1 MPEEKKEA
9 ILARR
14 LQNDSKCGGRSRTS
28 IMSKGPQRWDNHDGD
43 DDGGMKNKW
52 YLSIS
57 LNLCFVVC
65 FLQILYFLW
74 GWIQIYFFCRL
85 YTFGFN
91 YTFYISC
98 EVGLKH
104 TFLDTGWALTEALA
118 DLIESV
124 LTAASVL
131 TKMRMGQDT
140 LKMISENSL
149 DLLYCNIYIVVEKR
163 TLMLLQCSVRL
174 NMQYVY
180 FLAKDIEIS
189 IPSQSK
195 DTWST
200 TKISHFTKDTFIYQG
215 LKRPALFHHDAM
227 IHIVLHTCIK
237 LCASNIRTWIKHFWP
252 TFSINSLAFMFV
264 LALIYLVRQIHL
276 PVLFH
281 VSLSH

>member
-1 MPEEKKEA
+1 
-9 ILARR
+9 
-14 LQNDSKCGGRSRTS
+14 
-28 IMSKGPQRWDNHDGD
+28 
-43 DDGGMKNKW
+43 MKNKW

-91 YTFYISC
+91 YTFYIFC
-98 EVGLKH
+98 EVGLKY

-118 DLIESV
+118 DLIENV

-149 DLLYCNIYIVVEKR
+149 DCLISTSILLWRKE
-163 TLMLLQCSVRL
+163 RL
-174 NMQYVY
+174 RFYNAQWGPITQYVY
-180 FLAKDIEIS
+180 FLAIDIEIS
-189 IPSQSK
+189 MPSQSK

-281 VSLSH
+281 VSLSHYGAIYSDQIY

>member
-1 MPEEKKEA
+1 M
-9 ILARR
+9 ISFHLAE
-14 LQNDSKCGGRSRTS
+14 S
-28 IMSKGPQRWDNHDGD
+28 
-43 DDGGMKNKW
+43 
-52 YLSIS
+52 LSC
-57 LNLCFVVC
+57 LC

-118 DLIESV
+118 DLIKSD

-163 TLMLLQCSVRL
+163 TLTLLQCSLGPNYAICLFLSHRYWNL
-174 NMQYVY
+174 NPIPVQRYLINY
-180 FLAKDIEIS
+180 KDISFYER
-189 IPSQSK
+189 
-195 DTWST
+195 
-200 TKISHFTKDTFIYQG
+200 H
-215 LKRPALFHHDAM
+215 
-227 IHIVLHTCIK
+227 
-237 LCASNIRTWIKHFWP
+237 
-252 TFSINSLAFMFV
+252 
-264 LALIYLVRQIHL
+264 IYLPKFEEAGFVPPWCNDSYCTTYMYQIVCFKYTYLNKAFLTH
-276 PVLFH
+276 FFN
-281 VSLSH
+281 

>member
-1 MPEEKKEA
+1 MSFGKNPRTINISPIIHAWDHQISIIFRCPRRKK
-9 ILARR
+9 RQSWR
-14 LQNDSKCGGRSRTS
+14 GDFRTIPS
-28 IMSKGPQRWDNHDGD
+28 VEVGAEPASWAKVPKGEIINNHDD
-43 DDGGMKNKW
+43 DDNMKSKW

-149 DLLYCNIYIVVEKR
+149 DLLFCNIYTVVEKR
-163 TLMLLQCSVRL
+163 TLTLLQCSLGPNYAICLFLSHRYWNL
-174 NMQYVY
+174 NPIPVKRYLIVINY
-180 FLAKDIEIS
+180 KDISFYER
-189 IPSQSK
+189 
-195 DTWST
+195 
-200 TKISHFTKDTFIYQG
+200 H
-215 LKRPALFHHDAM
+215 
-227 IHIVLHTCIK
+227 
-237 LCASNIRTWIKHFWP
+237 
-252 TFSINSLAFMFV
+252 
-264 LALIYLVRQIHL
+264 IYLPKFEEAGFV
-276 PVLFH
+276 PP
-281 VSLSH
+281 

>member
-149 DLLYCNIYIVVEKR
+149 DLLFCNIYTVVEKR
-163 TLMLLQCSVRL
+163 TLTLLQCSVRPNYAICQFLGHRYWNL
-174 NMQYVY
+174 NAIPVQRYLINY
-180 FLAKDIEIS
+180 KDISFYER
-189 IPSQSK
+189 
-195 DTWST
+195 
-200 TKISHFTKDTFIYQG
+200 H
-215 LKRPALFHHDAM
+215 
-227 IHIVLHTCIK
+227 
-237 LCASNIRTWIKHFWP
+237 
-252 TFSINSLAFMFV
+252 
-264 LALIYLVRQIHL
+264 IYLPRFEEAGFVPPWCDDSYCTTYMYQIVCFKYTYLNKAFLTH
-276 PVLFH
+276 FFN
-281 VSLSH
+281 

>member
-1 MPEEKKEA
+1 MISFHLAESLFCCVFPA
-9 ILARR
+9 DFILFVR
-14 LQNDSKCGGRSRTS
+14 LNS
-28 IMSKGPQRWDNHDGD
+28 N
-43 DDGGMKNKW
+43 
-52 YLSIS
+52 
-57 LNLCFVVC
+57 
-65 FLQILYFLW
+65 IL
-74 GWIQIYFFCRL
+74 FCRL
-85 YTFGFN
+85 HTFGFN

-195 DTWST
+195 DT
-200 TKISHFTKDTFIYQG
+200 
-215 LKRPALFHHDAM
+215 
-227 IHIVLHTCIK
+227 
-237 LCASNIRTWIKHFWP
+237 
-252 TFSINSLAFMFV
+252 
-264 LALIYLVRQIHL
+264 
-276 PVLFH
+276 
-281 VSLSH
+281 